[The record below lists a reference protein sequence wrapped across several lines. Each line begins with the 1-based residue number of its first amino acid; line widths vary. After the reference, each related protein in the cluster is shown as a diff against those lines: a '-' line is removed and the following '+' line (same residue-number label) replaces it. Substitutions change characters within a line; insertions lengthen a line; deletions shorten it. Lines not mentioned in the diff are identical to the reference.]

1 MSIEKYIEK
10 VMGRNDLSKD
20 EMKSAMHEIMSGA
33 IDEPDIIS
41 FLISLKTKGESIDE
55 IIGAAEILREMA
67 VKIDLKTDK
76 IVDTCGTGGDLS
88 LIHI

>member
-41 FLISLKTKGESIDE
+41 FLISLKTIRLLYK
-55 IIGAAEILREMA
+55 
-67 VKIDLKTDK
+67 
-76 IVDTCGTGGDLS
+76 
-88 LIHI
+88 